1 MKPLVSILMPAYNAG
16 PWIADAIKSALQ
28 QTWERKEIIIV
39 DDGSKD
45 QTLSIARQFASKST
59 TVVTQPNQG
68 ASAARN
74 KALSI
79 CQGDYIQWLD
89 ADDLL
94 APDKIARQMKA
105 AEQCQ
110 SMRTLFSGSWGQ
122 FLYRPSKAKFSPTP
136 LWCDL
141 SPAEWLLRK
150 MCQNLHMQTDSWLV
164 SRELTEAAGP
174 WDTRLWRDNDGEY
187 FCRVILSSDGIRFIP
202 EARSYY
208 RSSGCNSISHIGH
221 SNQKLESLS
230 LSIQLHISYL
240 RSLEDSEKIR
250 RSCVKYL
257 QTWLDSFY
265 PERPDIVSQLE
276 ELAAS
281 LGSHLEAPKLSW
293 KYAWIQKGL
302 GWTVAKQVQ
311 SGATGCK
318 ANLLRS
324 WDKAMHCLTRG
335 SSMAAPYQSEPHHDA
350 DRLQNSKRQAAKQ

>member
-1 MKPLVSILMPAYNAG
+1 MKPLVSILMPVYNAG

-28 QTWERKEIIIV
+28 QTWERKEVIIV
-39 DDGSKD
+39 HDGSTD

-74 KALSI
+74 KAFSI

-110 SMRTLFSGSWGQ
+110 NQRTLFSGSWGQ
-122 FLYRPSKAKFSPTP
+122 FMYRPSRAKFSPTP

-141 SPAEWLLRK
+141 SPLEWLLRK
-150 MCQNLHMQTDSWLV
+150 MGQSLHMQPDSWLV

-187 FCRVILSSDGIRFIP
+187 FCRVILSSDFIRFIP

-208 RSSGCNSISHIGH
+208 RDSGSSSVSHIGH

-240 RSLEDSEKIR
+240 RSLDDSEKIR
-250 RSCVKYL
+250 RSCVNYL
-257 QTWLDSFY
+257 QTWLESFY
-265 PERPDIVSQLE
+265 PERPDIVNQLE

-281 LGSHLEAPKLSW
+281 LGGHLEAPRLSW
-293 KYAWIQKGL
+293 KYAWIQKNF
-302 GWTVAKQVQ
+302 GWTAAKQAQ
-311 SGATGCK
+311 LRARRYK
-318 ANLLRS
+318 ADLLRS
-324 WDKAMHCLTRG
+324 WDKAMLCLNRG
-335 SSMAAPYQSEPHHDA
+335 SSMAAPYQLEQNHDA
-350 DRLQNSKRQAAKQ
+350 ARLQTS